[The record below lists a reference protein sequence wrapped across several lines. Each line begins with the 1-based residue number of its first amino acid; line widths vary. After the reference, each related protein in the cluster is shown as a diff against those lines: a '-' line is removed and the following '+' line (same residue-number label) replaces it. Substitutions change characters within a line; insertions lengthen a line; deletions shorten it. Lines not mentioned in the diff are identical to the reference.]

1 MQLIQQFLIMSLLL
15 SVSAC
20 STTSEVTEKKS
31 ENKKEK
37 YSQNERFYGRFD
49 R

>member
-1 MQLIQQFLIMSLLL
+1 MQFIQNIFITSLLF
-15 SVSAC
+15 SVVAC
-20 STTSEVTEKKS
+20 STTNEIAEKKS